1 MDSIFLHAL
10 HSLPQCLDLSDLTV
24 RIVAYII
31 ESNTYAKIWVSF
43 CLIVN
48 HFQPL
53 IYSEF
58 SLLALNLSTF
68 QKIPNNLNSH
78 KFNTFKW
85 ASGRAK
91 NESFDF
97 HSIAWKIEGKIKK
110 PTKTVLFICILVNVD
125 ELKVQFFLDG
135 TQKPKAICSIKVNS
149 IQSIPSTI
157 QNCSSMEQSIH
168 SLNYIWK
175 FGISYT
181 QCVRPYY
188 VSVLALIRLLPHS
201 FGNHGDIICY
211 FVFWFAFSLHGW
223 CATHRRISGVHKT
236 MDSFSNLHNV
246 LSIECFAMDSV
257 QHHCKC
263 CREVNKY
270 FPLVTFIHLFTSI

>member
-1 MDSIFLHAL
+1 MDLTHSTDLTTVTSESYISGSKSTDFIKPKDSSNNLEAQNQGEFIYFGIFWIFILICWLNLFSEFICYSNWLKPPCTYKKKTHNTKFIAPNDMDSIFLHAL

-68 QKIPNNLNSH
+68 QTIPNNLNSH

-125 ELKVQFFLDG
+125 ELKV
-135 TQKPKAICSIKVNS
+135 
-149 IQSIPSTI
+149 
-157 QNCSSMEQSIH
+157 
-168 SLNYIWK
+168 
-175 FGISYT
+175 
-181 QCVRPYY
+181 
-188 VSVLALIRLLPHS
+188 
-201 FGNHGDIICY
+201 
-211 FVFWFAFSLHGW
+211 
-223 CATHRRISGVHKT
+223 
-236 MDSFSNLHNV
+236 
-246 LSIECFAMDSV
+246 
-257 QHHCKC
+257 
-263 CREVNKY
+263 
-270 FPLVTFIHLFTSI
+270 